1 MFGFIDT
8 QWKNR
13 VIINHLPLIFE
24 FNVYKLK
31 YLKTLYFLR
40 LKSDINKL

>member
-8 QWKNR
+8 QRKNR
-13 VIINHLPLIFE
+13 VIINHLPIIFE

-40 LKSDINKL
+40 LKSHINKL